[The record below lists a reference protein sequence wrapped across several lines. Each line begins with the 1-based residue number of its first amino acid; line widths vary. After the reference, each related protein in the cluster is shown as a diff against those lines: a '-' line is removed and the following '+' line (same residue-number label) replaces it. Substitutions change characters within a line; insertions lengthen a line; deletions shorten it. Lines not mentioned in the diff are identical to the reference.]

1 MAVVFL
7 LSAAAIF
14 ARGQDPSNLSLRGR
28 LAIVEPAARRIAVL
42 PDGEA
47 HLVEMMVDNDGE
59 VRYED
64 RQLTLSELVL
74 LVGQRVS
81 IRYRI
86 ESDLRV
92 AHDIIVDPEG

>member
-14 ARGQDPSNLSLRGR
+14 ARGQEPSNLSLRGR
-28 LAIVEPAARRIAVL
+28 LAFVEPAARRIAVL
-42 PDGEA
+42 PDQEV
-47 HLVEMMVDNDGE
+47 HLVEMILDDDGA
-59 VRYED
+59 VRYQD
-64 RQLTLSELVL
+64 RELTLSELVV

-86 ESDLRV
+86 EREVWV
-92 AHDIIVDPEG
+92 AHDIIVDPER